1 LKNQQSTP
9 LTNEFEDGRSNTRT
23 ERNVR
28 DPNNP
33 CLFCKDPRGV
43 SLEHELA
50 YSARDSYAVS
60 PGHTLVIPRRHV
72 ASFFELTPEEIN
84 ACMELITE
92 ERTRLDE
99 EFKPDGYNIGVNVG
113 PAAGQSIFH
122 VHIHLIPRYK
132 GDVENPQGGVRHVI
146 PTKGHYKR

>member
-1 LKNQQSTP
+1 MTAEAKAEP
-9 LTNEFEDGRSNTRT
+9 K
-23 ERNVR
+23 R

-43 SLEHELA
+43 SLQNELA

-72 ASFFELTPEEIN
+72 ASFFDLTPEEIN
-84 ACMELITE
+84 ACMALITE
-92 ERTRLDE
+92 ERKLLDE

-122 VHIHLIPRYK
+122 VHIHIIPRYE

-146 PTKGHYKR
+146 PGKGHYKRR

>member
-1 LKNQQSTP
+1 
-9 LTNEFEDGRSNTRT
+9 LTLEEKQGKK
-23 ERNVR
+23 R

-33 CLFCKDPRGV
+33 CLFCTDPQGS
-43 SLEHELA
+43 SLNNELA

-72 ASFFELTPEEIN
+72 ASFFELAPEEIN
-84 ACMELITE
+84 ACMALINE
-92 ERTRLDE
+92 ERKLLDE
-99 EFKPDGYNIGVNVG
+99 EFKPDGYNIGVNIG

-122 VHIHLIPRYK
+122 VHIHIIPRYK

-146 PTKGHYKR
+146 PRKGHYKR

>member
-1 LKNQQSTP
+1 MSEEKQQKK
-9 LTNEFEDGRSNTRT
+9 
-23 ERNVR
+23 R
-28 DPNNP
+28 DPNDP

-43 SLEHELA
+43 SLERELA

-72 ASFFELTPEEIN
+72 ASFFELTPEEIS

-92 ERTRLDE
+92 EHKRLDE
-99 EFKPDGYNIGVNVG
+99 EFKPDGYNIGVNIG
-113 PAAGQSIFH
+113 PEAGHSIFH
-122 VHIHLIPRYK
+122 VHIHVIPRYK

-146 PTKGHYKR
+146 PKKGHYTR